1 MGYQL
6 WVSPLTGY
14 RRKGTRMSDLRNLF
28 EAGITANSIQEPLKY
43 CLYTDSAIKVQAELK
58 RLDFDIAGI
67 KSSEDQPIREFIR
80 TKSLK
85 NGNCGEVAECIRV
98 DDVIADSTALIE
110 VLSGLKDKT
119 HLFVLNGRQIAGI
132 ITKAD
137 LQKPPVRILIFG
149 IVSLLEMHLTFLVRK
164 YFPDEKWREVLKPA
178 RIEDAEKLLERR
190 KERNEAIDL
199 TDCLQYADKRVLVL
213 ASKEIRDH
221 LGLETKAVA
230 ISVLKSIEKLRDK
243 LVHSQDIVSGT
254 TWENLIESVL
264 RAEKMLQRSD
274 ELVEKDARDKA
285 INS

>member
-1 MGYQL
+1 MAYQL

-14 RRKGTRMSDLRNLF
+14 RRKGTRMSDLCNLF
-28 EAGITANSIQEPLKY
+28 ETGVTANSIQEPLKY

-80 TKSLK
+80 TTSLK
-85 NGNCGEVAECIRV
+85 NGNCGEATECIKVV
-98 DDVIADSTALIE
+98 DIIAESTALTE
-110 VLSGLKDKT
+110 VLSGLKNKT
-119 HLFVLNGRQIAGI
+119 HFFVLNGREITGI

-164 YFPDEKWREVLKPA
+164 YFADEKWREVLKPA
-178 RIEDAEKLLERR
+178 RIEDAKKLFKKR

-199 TDCLQYADKRVLVL
+199 TDCLQYADKRVIAL

-221 LGLETKAVA
+221 LSLETKAVA
-230 ISVLKSIEKLRDK
+230 TSVLKSIEKLRDK

-274 ELVEKDARDKA
+274 ELVEKGARNTVT
-285 INS
+285 NS

>member
-1 MGYQL
+1 
-6 WVSPLTGY
+6 
-14 RRKGTRMSDLRNLF
+14 MSDLRNLF
-28 EAGITANSIQEPLKY
+28 ETGITANSIQEPLKY
-43 CLYTDSAIKVQAELK
+43 CLYTDSVIKVQAELK

-85 NGNCGEVAECIRV
+85 NGNCGEAAECIRV

-178 RIEDAEKLLERR
+178 RIEDAETLLERR

-243 LVHSQDIVSGT
+243 LVHSQDIESGT